1 MMGER
6 RHLNHDEMF
15 KAIGIIESGGTQAD
29 AARALNTG
37 RGVISRM
44 WSRYELF
51 GSPDERHQ
59 GKQRITTAGKDR
71 FLCLRAL
78 RERN

>member
-1 MMGER
+1 
-6 RHLNHDEMF
+6 MF

-44 WSRYELF
+44 WSRYEQF
-51 GSPDERHQ
+51 GSPEERH
-59 GKQRITTAGKDR
+59 
-71 FLCLRAL
+71 
-78 RERN
+78 